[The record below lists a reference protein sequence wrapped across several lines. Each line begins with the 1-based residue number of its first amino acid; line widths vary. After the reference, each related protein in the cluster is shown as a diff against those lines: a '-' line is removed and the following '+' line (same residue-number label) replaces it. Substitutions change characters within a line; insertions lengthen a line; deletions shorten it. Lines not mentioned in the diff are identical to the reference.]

1 MTFSSNQGK
10 LTKRFLD
17 TAESPQC
24 KKKRK
29 TALKTPTL
37 DSLYQPS
44 SELGKIKPISQKHFQ
59 GRFPRKEHSNKS
71 LILVFSFLY
80 KKFAI

>member
-1 MTFSSNQGK
+1 MTFLTINQGK

-17 TAESPQC
+17 TDESPQC

-29 TALKTPTL
+29 TALKTPTV

-44 SELGKIKPISQKHFQ
+44 SELGKLV
-59 GRFPRKEHSNKS
+59 KE
-71 LILVFSFLY
+71 
-80 KKFAI
+80 

>member
-1 MTFSSNQGK
+1 MTFLTINQGK

-17 TAESPQC
+17 TDESPQC

-29 TALKTPTL
+29 TALKTPTV

-44 SELGKIKPISQKHFQ
+44 SELGKLVKEWVSKSTKIIVCIC
-59 GRFPRKEHSNKS
+59 RFTP
-71 LILVFSFLY
+71 
-80 KKFAI
+80 

>member
-1 MTFSSNQGK
+1 MTFLTINQGK

-17 TAESPQC
+17 TDESPQC

-29 TALKTPTL
+29 TALKTPTV

-44 SELGKIKPISQKHFQ
+44 SELGKLVMTDEMSCEKYKIIFMHLQIYPI
-59 GRFPRKEHSNKS
+59 G
-71 LILVFSFLY
+71 LDVT
-80 KKFAI
+80 